1 MKKYLLLLIAAMFC
15 KIGYAQ
21 LNMGGQIKE
30 QLQVK
35 NELQVLG
42 KPEELNHLF
51 TPLDNIKFH
60 TNDPKFKWN
69 DNIAGYKV
77 YYTGKE
83 IGFTAMGMTFS
94 RLTGPRKIIEN
105 RIYLCENPA
114 DSTICFKEL
123 PVDYYEVV
131 GIIRYK
137 EQASKYIERFNQ
149 LKLIKNPDLL
159 NRDKDILSKFI
170 LYMQD
175 EAGLIS
181 ISDFERDVKLYNK
194 NPEFYENLFY
204 VIQSS
209 TSPEIYYMPKSEY
222 KDVVE
227 GRSVSINEA
236 QRIKQFRGEK
246 AYLDIITDL
255 CYCFGDVW
263 GNNGA
268 FISMPYYDF
277 IVNNLKEKNVSIRL
291 QGNAFEDYVTNVLI
305 DNVFKGNLNI
315 YGLDMNS
322 SFTKEDVT
330 ISVGAKCVDIFVHD
344 DYQICGLF
352 EVDGNKFTLPIAE
365 FTVKNKPLDIPN
377 GHYTS
382 TYYPFLVFS
391 IDNEHSRTYD
401 FGHIITQNT
410 INDVIALFDE
420 AELLAAKKRVQ
431 IEAEKKRMEAEYAKR
446 KAEQEAA
453 HQKWLKEEQERKAQ
467 WRTEMISKYGEKYGN
482 AIIESKVMLGM
493 SQQMC
498 QEAWG
503 KPIEKFNTIT
513 TTTSKSTWLYNYKTY
528 LHFVDGKLV
537 EIDN

>member
-1 MKKYLLLLIAAMFC
+1 MLLLCVVVTCCNISH
-15 KIGYAQ
+15 AQ

-83 IGFTAMGMTFS
+83 IGFTAMGVTFS
-94 RLTGPRKIIEN
+94 RLTGPRKIIKN

-131 GIIRYK
+131 GILRYK

-181 ISDFERDVKLYNK
+181 VSDFERDVKLYNQ

-222 KDVVE
+222 KDAVE

-236 QRIKQFRGEK
+236 QRIKQVRGEK

-277 IVNNLKEKNVSIRL
+277 IVNNLKEKNVSIWL

-305 DNVFKGNLNI
+305 DNVFKDNFNPHS
-315 YGLDMNS
+315 LDRHVS
-322 SFTKEDVT
+322 LTKDDFS
-330 ISVGAKCVDIFVHD
+330 ISAIAKCVNIFVHD
-344 DYQICGLF
+344 DFQICGLF
-352 EVDGNKFTLPIAE
+352 EVNGSKFTLPIGD
-365 FTVKNKPLDIPN
+365 VSKKDILLKIPSD
-377 GHYTS
+377 HYTYTRYNLPFFYLDKRTH
-382 TYYPFLVFS
+382 TYS
-391 IDNEHSRTYD
+391 YD
-401 FGHIITQNT
+401 GCIIAENT
-410 INDVIALFDE
+410 IKDIVYLFNE
-420 AELLAAKKRVQ
+420 AELLAAQKQ
-431 IEAEKKRMEAEYAKR
+431 AQAEAEKKRIEAERAKLR
-446 KAEQEAA
+446 AEEEAR
-453 HQKWLKEEQERKAQ
+453 HQKWLKEEAERKAQ
-467 WRTEMISKYGEKYGN
+467 WQAKMIREYGEKYGN
-482 AIIESKVMLGM
+482 AIIEGKVMLGM

-503 KPIEKFNTIT
+503 RPIDKYNTFT
-513 TTTSKSTWLYNYKTY
+513 QTTSKSTWLYNYKTF

-537 EIDN
+537 KIEN